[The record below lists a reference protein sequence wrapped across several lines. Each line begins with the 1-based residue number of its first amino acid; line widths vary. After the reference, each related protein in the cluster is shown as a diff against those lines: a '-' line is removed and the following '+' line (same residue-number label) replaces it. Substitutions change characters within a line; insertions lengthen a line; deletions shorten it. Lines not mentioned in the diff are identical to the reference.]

1 MDTCQHDE
9 LFQFYVDLIH
19 YLFKAQDYV
28 HMLWKKNIANANLQI
43 FIERFSTLSTKE
55 RLSQYYW
62 TKKGSDNLVWA
73 YGYSGE
79 KSFYNS
85 KILNDYVEVFHLLF
99 QKKTASV
106 WEIEISGQ
114 ILNEIW
120 YLRATIAPNIRERFK
135 LPSGKFQKLSLA
147 EMKNQIKKCFYCWWI
162 RVHQRHW

>member
-62 TKKGSDNLVWA
+62 TKKGSDNLVWW
-73 YGYSGE
+73 
-79 KSFYNS
+79 KKLLQLKNS
-85 KILNDYVEVFHLLF
+85 KWLCRSISSSF

-147 EMKNQIKKCFYCWWI
+147 DMKNQIKKCFYCWWI